1 MGQSVRRCLRFV
13 ADERKR
19 SIIRNSSVRVNSGL
33 NGRIRRRE
41 MVSMG
46 GGALGLIK
54 QEESSY
60 VLAM

>member
-19 SIIRNSSVRVNSGL
+19 SIIRHSSVRVNSGL
-33 NGRIRRRE
+33 NGRIRKRE
-41 MVSMG
+41 MVSMW
-46 GGALGLIK
+46 GALGLIK